1 MSLTPAQRR
10 YLRGLAHPLKPVL
23 LLGGKGVTP
32 SVLAELEH
40 ALDDHE
46 LIKVKLT
53 GEDREERSSSLT
65 QLLDASGA
73 ENVQRIGHVAVLY
86 RRNAEQP
93 RIALPRDAV
102 TVVMSGVLTS
112 MKASSFRTRRRRYP
126 EPAPLCRTGVK
137 ADSGFSP
144 AGCPGMAN

>member
-1 MSLTPAQRR
+1 MLPLPARPLNNMSLTPSQRR

-46 LIKVKLT
+46 LIKIKLA

-86 RRNAEQP
+86 RRNEEQP
-93 RIALPRDAV
+93 RIALPR
-102 TVVMSGVLTS
+102 
-112 MKASSFRTRRRRYP
+112 
-126 EPAPLCRTGVK
+126 
-137 ADSGFSP
+137 
-144 AGCPGMAN
+144 

>member
-1 MSLTPAQRR
+1 MSLTPSQRR

-32 SVLAELEH
+32 SLLAELGH

-53 GEDREERSSSLT
+53 GEDREERASALA

-73 ENVQRIGHVAVLY
+73 ENVQTIGHIAVLY

-93 RIALPRDAV
+93 RIALPR
-102 TVVMSGVLTS
+102 
-112 MKASSFRTRRRRYP
+112 
-126 EPAPLCRTGVK
+126 
-137 ADSGFSP
+137 
-144 AGCPGMAN
+144 